1 MNNKPN
7 KITNS
12 NNQIPGNI
20 IKILRILDEMNDHN
34 ANLRN
39 KISSLFHNL
48 KTNSASASK
57 LNSSRDKDN
66 NSIR

>member
-20 IKILRILDEMNDHN
+20 IKILSILDEMNDHN